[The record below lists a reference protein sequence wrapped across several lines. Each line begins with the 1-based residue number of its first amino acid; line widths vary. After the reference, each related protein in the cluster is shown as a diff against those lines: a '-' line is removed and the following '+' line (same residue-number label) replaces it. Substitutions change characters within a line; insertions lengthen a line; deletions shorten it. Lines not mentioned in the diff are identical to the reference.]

1 MTDKTLA
8 TEDTDSTNKENQ
20 ANKVYTQ
27 EEVNDMMARLKGSLT
42 KKLTKQWE
50 DLGDPDELRQI
61 KNDYENK
68 KLEEQKRRGEFDR
81 ILQELAEK
89 KDAVI
94 KSKDEIIK
102 NYTIDTP
109 LVNAAAQ
116 YKAVN
121 AEQVKQLLKP
131 RLRLSEAGEVEV
143 LDEKGSV
150 KYNDSGKP
158 YQVEDLVRDFLT
170 QNPHFVGAT
179 PSTTNSRNNINSAP
193 QKIDISKLDFRNP
206 EHRKLYKESRT
217 QKR

>member
-8 TEDTDSTNKENQ
+8 TEDSETSNKEVQ

-27 EEVNDMMARLKGSLT
+27 DEVNDMMARLKGSLT

-61 KNDYENK
+61 KSDYENK
-68 KLEEQKRRGEFDR
+68 KLEEQKRRGDFDR

-109 LVNAAAQ
+109 LLNAAAQ

-121 AEQVKQLLKP
+121 AEQVKQLLKSKV
-131 RLRLSEAGEVEV
+131 RLAETGDVEV
-143 LDEKGSV
+143 LDEKGAV

-158 YQVEDLVRDFLT
+158 YQVEDLVKDFLT
-170 QNPHFVGAT
+170 HNPHFVSAT
-179 PSTTNSRNNINSAP
+179 PSTTNSRNNINSGP
-193 QKIDISKLDFRNP
+193 QKIDVTKLDFRNP
-206 EHRKLYKESRT
+206 EHRKMYKESRMV
-217 QKR
+217 KK

>member
-27 EEVNDMMARLKGSLT
+27 DEVNDMMARLKGSLT

>member
-8 TEDTDSTNKENQ
+8 TEDSETSNKEVQ

-61 KNDYENK
+61 KSDYENK

-94 KSKDEIIK
+94 RSKDEIIK

-109 LVNAAAQ
+109 LLNAAAQ

-121 AEQVKQLLKP
+121 AEQVKQLLKSKV
-131 RLRLSEAGEVEV
+131 RLGESGDVEV
-143 LDEKGSV
+143 LDDKGAV

-158 YQVEDLVRDFLT
+158 YQVEDLVKDFLT
-170 QNPHFVGAT
+170 QNPHFVSAT
-179 PSTTNSRNNINSAP
+179 PSTTNSRNNINSGP
-193 QKIDISKLDFRNP
+193 QKIDVTKLDFRNP
-206 EHRKLYKESRT
+206 EHRKLYKESRMV
-217 QKR
+217 KK